1 MQLHLIVLKILR
13 TEGSILIN
21 WLKNISM
28 ENKNFLYNLYYDW
41 WKNIDKF
48 IFSLILLLFF
58 IGLFFSLTSTSLLVS
73 DKLDTND
80 YSFFFKHLIF
90 ILLGIITIFFLSS
103 IKQEKLL
110 KFSSIIFI
118 ISLISLILVPV
129 IGIEVKGSKRWI
141 DLYFLPRFQPI
152 ELVKPFLIIFISLIL
167 SSEKYSNI
175 YLKYFFTFLITL
187 LVALLLAVQPDIG
200 QTLLVFFSWSILIF
214 TSGISIVFLLILF
227 LLLIFVFSYLVFFVP
242 KFEYIK
248 NRLVS
253 FFNSETGTQN
263 FQSDKAIDSITSGG
277 FFGKGIGEGTLK
289 NRVPEAHTDYI
300 ISVISEE
307 FGVIAIILI
316 LLLFLIFIYSV
327 FKKVYFENEEKIKL
341 ILVGCISLILMQAMI
356 HIGVNIRLF
365 PTTGMT
371 LPFISYGGSSII
383 SISILSGIIL
393 NLTKRKIN

>member
-1 MQLHLIVLKILR
+1 MEYKK
-13 TEGSILIN
+13 SI
-21 WLKNISM
+21 
-28 ENKNFLYNLYYDW
+28 FNLYYQW

-48 IFSLILLLFF
+48 IFLLIILLFC
-58 IGLFFSLTSTSLLVS
+58 IGLFFSLVSTSLIAS
-73 DKLDTND
+73 DKLNTND
-80 YSFFFKHLIF
+80 YSFFFKHLVF
-90 ILLGIITIFFLSS
+90 ILLGVIVIFFLSS
-103 IKQEKLL
+103 IDKDQLL
-110 KFSSIIFI
+110 KFSLIFF
-118 ISLISLILVPV
+118 LISFILLALVPL

-141 DLYFLPRFQPI
+141 DFYFLPRFQPI

-167 SSEKYSNI
+167 SSQKFKNI
-175 YLKYFFTFLITL
+175 YVKYFLSFLTTL
-187 LVALLLAVQPDIG
+187 AVALLLAVQPDIG
-200 QTLLVFFSWSILIF
+200 QTLLIFFCWSILIF
-214 TSGISIVFLLILF
+214 TSGISIILLGILF
-227 LLLIFVFSYLVFFVP
+227 LFLNFIFLYLIFFVE

-248 NRLVS
+248 NRLLS
-253 FFNSETGTQN
+253 FFDTEKGTHN

-289 NRVPEAHTDYI
+289 NQVPEAHTDYI

-316 LLLFLIFIYSV
+316 LLLFLILIYSV
-327 FKKVYFENEEKIKL
+327 FKKVYLENNEKIKL
-341 ILVGCISLILMQAMI
+341 ILIGCVSLILMQAMI

-393 NLTKRKIN
+393 NLTKRKVI

>member
-1 MQLHLIVLKILR
+1 
-13 TEGSILIN
+13 
-21 WLKNISM
+21 M
-28 ENKNFLYNLYYDW
+28 ENKNTLFGIYYDW

-48 IFSLILLLFF
+48 LFLLIVLLFLT
-58 IGLFFSLTSTSLLVS
+58 GLFFSLVSTSLIAS

-80 YSFFFKHLIF
+80 YQFFFKHLVF
-90 ILLGIITIFFLSS
+90 ILLGIIIIFLLSS
-103 IKQEKLL
+103 IKKEQLL
-110 KFSSIIFI
+110 KYSSLFFFL
-118 ISLISLILVPV
+118 SLIFLILVPI
-129 IGIEVKGSKRWI
+129 IGVEVKGSKRWI

-167 SSEKYSNI
+167 CSQKFSNI
-175 YLKYFFTFLITL
+175 YIKYLFSFIITL
-187 LVALLLAVQPDIG
+187 GIALLLSLQPDIG
-200 QTLLVFFSWSILIF
+200 QTLLVFFSWSVLIF
-214 TSGISIVFLLILF
+214 TSGISIFLLFFLF
-227 LLLIFVFSYLVFFVP
+227 SSIILIFFYLIFFVS
-242 KFEYIK
+242 KFSYIK
-248 NRLVS
+248 NRLIS
-253 FFNSETGTQN
+253 FLDSETGTYN
-263 FQSDKAIDSITSGG
+263 FQSDKAIESITSGG

-316 LLLFLIFIYSV
+316 FLLFLVFIYSV
-327 FKKVYFENEEKIKL
+327 FKKVNFQNDETVKL
-341 ILVGCISLILMQAMI
+341 ILVGSISLILMQTII

-393 NLTKRKIN
+393 NFTKRNLD

>member
-1 MQLHLIVLKILR
+1 
-13 TEGSILIN
+13 
-21 WLKNISM
+21 M
-28 ENKNFLYNLYYDW
+28 EYKKTVFNFYYQW

-48 IFSLILLLFF
+48 IFLLIVLLFCT
-58 IGLFFSLTSTSLLVS
+58 GLFFSLVSTSLVAS
-73 DKLDTND
+73 DKLNTND
-80 YSFFFKHLIF
+80 YSFFFKHCIF
-90 ILLGIITIFFLSS
+90 ILLGLFIIFFLSS
-103 IKQEKLL
+103 IDKETLL
-110 KFSSIIFI
+110 KFSVIFFI
-118 ISLISLILVPV
+118 ISLIFLILVPF
-129 IGIEVKGSKRWI
+129 IGVEVKGSKRWI
-141 DLYFLPRFQPI
+141 DLNFLPRFQPI
-152 ELVKPFLIIFISLIL
+152 ELVKPFLIMFISIIL
-167 SSEKYSNI
+167 SSQKYTNI
-175 YLKYFFTFLITL
+175 YIKYLLTFFTTL
-187 LVALLLAVQPDIG
+187 VIALLLAVQPDIG
-200 QTLLVFFSWSILIF
+200 QTLLIFFSWSILIF
-214 TSGISIVFLLILF
+214 TSGINIFFLILLF
-227 LLLIFVFSYLVFFVP
+227 SFLIFAFLYLIFFVE

-248 NRLVS
+248 NRLTS
-253 FFNSETGTQN
+253 FFDSEKGTHN

-327 FKKVYFENEEKIKL
+327 FKKVNFENDEKIKL
-341 ILVGCISLILMQAMI
+341 ILVGCASLILMQTMI

-393 NLTKRKIN
+393 NLTKRKIA